1 MILFKS
7 QNSEYFWSI
16 WDNTLNILSCSNKW
30 TLRAMIGWKFLSL
43 KKLFRLWKIGDWKLL
58 TLKLS
63 LIKWTKIKE
72 VLCFLMSFLI
82 IAFNKVFNSK
92 KMMMTLKCLTVWEKM
107 KNSLIITKNNYLKE
121 KNKFN
126 SKLIFKSFNSRNQV
140 RIK

>member
-7 QNSEYFWSI
+7 QNSEYFWFI
-16 WDNTLNILSCSNKW
+16 WDNILNILSCSNKW
-30 TLRAMIGWKFLSL
+30 TLRAMIGWKLLSL

-107 KNSLIITKNNYLKE
+107 KKTLQKSNLKL
-121 KNKFN
+121 NKAKIN
-126 SKLIFKSFNSRNQV
+126 LKKKKIQL
-140 RIK
+140 

>member
-7 QNSEYFWSI
+7 QNSEYFWFI
-16 WDNTLNILSCSNKW
+16 WDNILNILSCSNKW
-30 TLRAMIGWKFLSL
+30 TLRAMIGWKLLSL

-92 KMMMTLKCLTVWEKM
+92 KMMMTLKCLTVWEKI

-126 SKLIFKSFNSRNQV
+126 SKLIFKSFNSRN
-140 RIK
+140 